1 MANWDDIKQEW
12 ETTKITLADLAE
24 KHRIKLGTLKSR
36 KSREKWSR
44 DATEKDATETK
55 KDATE
60 TKKVATETK
69 KVATIKEDAPK
80 EEVVYFN
87 NDNESGLNDKQ
98 RLFIAYYVKCW
109 NATKAYQ
116 KAYGCAY
123 STAMV
128 EGSKHLRNPKIRE
141 EIIKVRDGLTEDALL
156 DKRTLIQK
164 WIDIAFA
171 DITDYVKFG
180 RQEEVVYN
188 DDGQP
193 ELDMNGNVKTYAF
206 NYVHL
211 NESAEIDGTL
221 VTEVKQGK
229 DGISVK
235 LADKMKALEFLSKHM
250 DLLNENERKQLQNEQ
265 LKCSNEAKR
274 IEIEQYRKDNVVG
287 SEDNKYAYMTPE
299 QRREAI
305 ERLKGMTKQ

>member
-1 MANWDDIKQEW
+1 MANWDEIKLEW

-24 KHRIKLGTLKSR
+24 KHGIKLGTLKSR

-44 DATEKDATETK
+44 DATEKDATK
-55 KDATE
+55 I
-60 TKKVATETK
+60 K
-69 KVATIKEDAPK
+69 KVATIKEDAAK
-80 EEVVYFN
+80 DEVVYFSDD
-87 NDNESGLNDKQ
+87 DNGLNDKQ

-116 KAYGCAY
+116 KAYPECAY
-123 STAMV
+123 STALTN
-128 EGSKHLRNPKIRE
+128 GPALLRNTRIRE
-141 EIIKVRDGLTEDALL
+141 EITKVRDGLTEDALL

-171 DITDYVKFG
+171 DITDYLKFG
-180 RQEEVVYN
+180 RQEEVIYN

-193 ELDMNGNVKTYAF
+193 KLDMNGNIKTYAF

-211 NESAEIDGTL
+211 NESAEIDGSL
-221 VTEVKQGK
+221 ITEVKQGK

-265 LKCSNEAKR
+265 LRCFNEAKR
-274 IEIEQYRKDNVVG
+274 IEIEQYKKDNVVG
-287 SEDNKYAYMTPE
+287 TEDNKYSYMTPE

>member
-1 MANWDDIKQEW
+1 MANWDEIKHEW

-24 KHRIKLGTLKSR
+24 KYDVKLGTLKSR

-44 DATEKDATETK
+44 GAAK
-55 KDATE
+55 KDAT
-60 TKKVATETK
+60 KMA
-69 KVATIKEDAPK
+69 KVATIKEDAAK
-80 EEVVYFN
+80 DEVIYFS
-87 NDNESGLNDKQ
+87 DDDESSLNDKQ
-98 RLFIAYYVKCW
+98 QLFVAYYVKSW

-116 KAYGCAY
+116 KAYKCDYA
-123 STAMV
+123 TANAN
-128 EGSKHLRNPKIRE
+128 GSRLLANASIRE

-180 RQEEVVYN
+180 RQEEVVYGE
-188 DDGQP
+188 DGQP
-193 ELDMNGNVKTYAF
+193 ELDMNGNVKTYAL
-206 NYVHL
+206 NYVHF

-250 DLLNENERKQLQNEQ
+250 DLLNERELKQFQVEKIKAETDFAQMRAAKLRGQKKDTSLLDALVDGRKQYQTMKENGINEQ
-265 LKCSNEAKR
+265 
-274 IEIEQYRKDNVVG
+274 D
-287 SEDNKYAYMTPE
+287 
-299 QRREAI
+299 
-305 ERLKGMTKQ
+305 

>member
-1 MANWDDIKQEW
+1 MANWDEIKQEW
-12 ETTKITLADLAE
+12 ETTKITLAKLAE
-24 KHRIKLGTLKSR
+24 KHDVPLGTIKSQKSR
-36 KSREKWSR
+36 DSKNGNPWTR
-44 DATEKDATETK
+44 DATEKDATK
-55 KDATE
+55 
-60 TKKVATETK
+60 TK

-80 EEVVYFN
+80 DEVVYFT
-87 NDNESGLNDKQ
+87 DDDESGLNDKQ

-116 KAYGCAY
+116 KAYKCDYA
-123 STAMV
+123 TANAN
-128 EGSKHLRNPKIRE
+128 GSRLLANASIRE

-180 RQEEVVYN
+180 RQEEVIYN

-211 NESAEIDGTL
+211 NESAEIDGSL
-221 VTEVKQGK
+221 ITEVKQGK

-235 LADKMKALEFLSKHM
+235 LADKMKAMDFLSKHL
-250 DLLNENERKQLQNEQ
+250 DLLNERELRHYQAEKLKAETDFAEMRAAKLRGDKKDTSMLDALVEGRKQYEQ
-265 LKCSNEAKR
+265 MMKER
-274 IEIEQYRKDNVVG
+274 EQHG
-287 SEDNKYAYMTPE
+287 ED
-299 QRREAI
+299 
-305 ERLKGMTKQ
+305 

>member
-1 MANWDDIKQEW
+1 MANWDEIKHEW
-12 ETTKITLADLAE
+12 ETTKITLTDLAE
-24 KHRIKLGTLKSR
+24 KHGIKLGTLKSR

-44 DATEKDATETK
+44 DATEKDATK
-55 KDATE
+55 M
-60 TKKVATETK
+60 KKVAT
-69 KVATIKEDAPK
+69 VKEDASK
-80 EEVVYFN
+80 DEIVYFN
-87 NDNESGLNDKQ
+87 DDDDNGLNDKQ
-98 RLFIAYYVKCW
+98 QLFVAYYVKCW

-116 KAYGCAY
+116 KVYGCAY
-123 STAMV
+123 TTAMV

-171 DITDYVKFG
+171 DIKDYMKFG
-180 RQEEVVYN
+180 RQEEIIYN
-188 DDGQP
+188 EDGQP

-211 NESAEIDGTL
+211 NESAEIDGSL

-229 DGISVK
+229 DGITVK

>member
-1 MANWDDIKQEW
+1 MANWDEIKQEW

-24 KHRIKLGTLKSR
+24 KHDIKLGTLKSR

-44 DATEKDATETK
+44 DATK
-55 KDATE
+55 KDAT
-60 TKKVATETK
+60 KIAKVATVK
-69 KVATIKEDAPK
+69 DDAPK
-80 EEVVYFN
+80 DEIVYFN
-87 NDNESGLNDKQ
+87 GDDDNGLNDKQ

-123 STAMV
+123 STALTN
-128 EGSKHLRNPKIRE
+128 GPALLKNTRIRE
-141 EIIKVRDGLTEDALL
+141 EVTKVRDEITEDALL

-180 RQEEVVYN
+180 RQEEVVYGE
-188 DDGQP
+188 DGQP
-193 ELDMNGNVKTYAF
+193 EIDMNGNVKTYAF

-221 VTEVKQGK
+221 ITEVKQGK

-250 DLLNENERKQLQNEQ
+250 DLLNENE
-265 LKCSNEAKR
+265 LKKLKEEKVKADIAKTR
-274 IEIEQYRKDNVVG
+274 SETKG
-287 SEDNKYAYMTPE
+287 SGIATVSSVDLSDLTTEE
-299 QRREAI
+299 LRAI
-305 ERLKGMTKQ
+305 ANSKR

>member
-1 MANWDDIKQEW
+1 MANWDEIKHEW

-24 KHRIKLGTLKSR
+24 KHEIKLGTLKSR
-36 KSREKWSR
+36 KSRDKWSR
-44 DATEKDATETK
+44 DATEKDATK
-55 KDATE
+55 
-60 TKKVATETK
+60 TK

-80 EEVVYFN
+80 DEVVYFT
-87 NDNESGLNDKQ
+87 DEDESGLNDKQ

-116 KAYGCAY
+116 KAYKCDYA
-123 STAMV
+123 TANAN
-128 EGSKHLRNPKIRE
+128 GSRLLANASIRE
-141 EIIKVRDGLTEDALL
+141 EIVKVRDGLTQDALL

-171 DITDYVKFG
+171 DITDYLKFG

-211 NESAEIDGTL
+211 NESAEIDGSL
-221 VTEVKQGK
+221 ITEVKQGK

-235 LADKMKALEFLSKHM
+235 LADKMKAMDFLSKHL
-250 DLLNENERKQLQNEQ
+250 DLLNERELKHYQAEKLKAETDFAEIRAAKLRGDKKDTSMLDALVEGRKQYEQ
-265 LKCSNEAKR
+265 MMKER
-274 IEIEQYRKDNVVG
+274 EQHG
-287 SEDNKYAYMTPE
+287 ED
-299 QRREAI
+299 
-305 ERLKGMTKQ
+305 

>member
-1 MANWDDIKQEW
+1 MANWDEIKQEW

-24 KHRIKLGTLKSR
+24 KHEIKLGTLKSR

-44 DATEKDATETK
+44 DATK
-55 KDATE
+55 KDATK
-60 TKKVATETK
+60 TT

-80 EEVVYFN
+80 EEVVYFS
-87 NDNESGLNDKQ
+87 DDDESGLNDKQ

-123 STAMV
+123 STALTN
-128 EGSKHLRNPKIRE
+128 GPALLRNTRIRE
-141 EIIKVRDGLTEDALL
+141 EITKVRDGITEDVLL

-180 RQEEVVYN
+180 RQEEVMYGE
-188 DDGQP
+188 DGQP
-193 ELDMNGNVKTYAF
+193 EIDMNGNVKTYAF

-221 VTEVKQGK
+221 ITEVKQGK
-229 DGISVK
+229 DGITVK
-235 LADKMKALEFLSKHM
+235 LADKMKALEFLSKHL
-250 DLLNENERKQLQNEQ
+250 DLLNDNERKQLQNEQ
-265 LKCSNEAKR
+265 LKFSNEAKR

-287 SEDNKYAYMTPE
+287 VEGNKYSYMTPE

-305 ERLKGMTKQ
+305 ERLKGMTGQ

>member
-1 MANWDDIKQEW
+1 MANWDEIKQEW
-12 ETTKITLADLAE
+12 ETTKITLAKLAE
-24 KHRIKLGTLKSR
+24 KHDVPLGTIKSQKSR
-36 KSREKWSR
+36 DSKNGNPWTR
-44 DATEKDATETK
+44 DATEQDATK
-55 KDATE
+55 
-60 TKKVATETK
+60 TKKVAT
-69 KVATIKEDAPK
+69 VKEDAPK
-80 EEVVYFN
+80 DEVVYFN
-87 NDNESGLNDKQ
+87 DDDESSLNDKQ
-98 RLFIAYYVKCW
+98 RLFVAYYVKSW

-180 RQEEVVYN
+180 RQEEVEYEE
-188 DDGQP
+188 DGQP
-193 ELDMNGNVKTYAF
+193 AIDMNGNVKTYAF

-211 NESAEIDGTL
+211 NESVEIDGTL

-229 DGISVK
+229 DGVSFK

-250 DLLNENERKQLQNEQ
+250 DLLNERELKQFQVEKIKAETDFAQMRAAKLRGQKKDTSLLDALVDGRKQYQAMKENGIDEQ
-265 LKCSNEAKR
+265 
-274 IEIEQYRKDNVVG
+274 D
-287 SEDNKYAYMTPE
+287 
-299 QRREAI
+299 
-305 ERLKGMTKQ
+305 

>member
-1 MANWDDIKQEW
+1 MANWDEIKHEW

-24 KHRIKLGTLKSR
+24 KHDVKLGTLKSR

-44 DATEKDATETK
+44 DATGKDATK
-55 KDATE
+55 
-60 TKKVATETK
+60 TK

-80 EEVVYFN
+80 DEVVYFT
-87 NDNESGLNDKQ
+87 DDDESGLNDKQ
-98 RLFIAYYVKCW
+98 RLFVAYYVKSW

-123 STAMV
+123 TTAMTN
-128 EGSKHLRNPKIRE
+128 GNQLLRKTEIRE
-141 EIIKVRDGLTEDALL
+141 EIVKVRDGLTEDALL

-180 RQEEVVYN
+180 RQEEVEYGE
-188 DDGQP
+188 DGQP
-193 ELDMNGNVKTYAF
+193 KLDMNGNVKTYAF

-211 NESAEIDGTL
+211 NESSEIDGTL
-221 VTEVKQGK
+221 ITEVKQGK
-229 DGISVK
+229 DGVSFK

-250 DLLNENERKQLQNEQ
+250 DLLNECELKQFQAEKLKAETDFAQMRAAKLRGQKKDTSLLDALVDGRKQYQAMKE
-265 LKCSNEAKR
+265 SGIDE
-274 IEIEQYRKDNVVG
+274 
-287 SEDNKYAYMTPE
+287 
-299 QRREAI
+299 
-305 ERLKGMTKQ
+305 

>member
-1 MANWDDIKQEW
+1 MANWDEIKQEW
-12 ETTKITLADLAE
+12 ETTKITLVDLAE
-24 KHRIKLGTLKSR
+24 KHGIKLGTLKSR

-44 DATEKDATETK
+44 DATKTVK
-55 KDATE
+55 G
-60 TKKVATETK
+60 
-69 KVATIKEDAPK
+69 ATIKEDAS
-80 EEVVYFN
+80 EDEVFYFS
-87 NDNESGLNDKQ
+87 DDDESGLNDKQ

-123 STAMV
+123 TTAMTN
-128 EGSKHLRNPKIRE
+128 GNQLLRNTKIRE
-141 EIIKVRDGLTEDALL
+141 EITRVRDGLTEDALL

-250 DLLNENERKQLQNEQ
+250 DLLNERELKQFQAEKIKAETDFAEMRAAKLRGDKKDTSMLDALVEGRKQYEQ
-265 LKCSNEAKR
+265 MMKER
-274 IEIEQYRKDNVVG
+274 EQHG
-287 SEDNKYAYMTPE
+287 E
-299 QRREAI
+299 
-305 ERLKGMTKQ
+305 G